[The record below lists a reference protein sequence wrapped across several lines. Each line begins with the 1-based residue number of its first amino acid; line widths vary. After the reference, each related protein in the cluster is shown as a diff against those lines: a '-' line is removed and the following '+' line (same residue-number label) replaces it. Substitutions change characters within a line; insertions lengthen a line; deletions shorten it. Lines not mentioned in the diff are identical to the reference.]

1 VTTASR
7 RGIARMHKSGRSSS
21 MANARNRKTR
31 ENRMPAAI
39 KKEIQ
44 SKLTYRHELNLGL
57 LTLRYRTTGLR
68 RVSDD
73 TRYVKYRE
81 IFCWLQLGGQN
92 VGAIA
97 LTEWQVSPSADKEAF
112 FDEMDSESQGSC
124 EVAEALISNW
134 DIRKLNRYGTILQ
147 LSTAWAKS
155 AELPIG
161 GWPAALNHLLAAQ
174 FDKTPA
180 MLLLQLPLGRNMSP
194 ELIQRSLSVRPLL
207 GWAGED
213 GWMWRPLKPGVPKPV
228 ARDQV

>member
-1 VTTASR
+1 MT
-7 RGIARMHKSGRSSS
+7 
-21 MANARNRKTR
+21 NARNRKTR
-31 ENRMPAAI
+31 ENRIPAAI

-44 SKLTYRHELNLGL
+44 SKLTYPHELKLGQ
-57 LTLRYRTTGLR
+57 LTFRYRTTGLR
-68 RVSDD
+68 RVSED

-112 FDEMDSESQGSC
+112 FDEMDGESQGSC

-134 DIRKLNRYGTILQ
+134 DIRKLIRYGTILQ

-161 GWPAALNHLLAAQ
+161 GWPAALNHLLST
-174 FDKTPA
+174 KLGRKPA
-180 MLLLQLPLGRNMSP
+180 ILLLRLPRRSSREP
-194 ELIQRSLSVRPLL
+194 AQRSLSVQPLP
-207 GWAGED
+207 GWAGER
-213 GWMWRPLKPGVPKPV
+213 GWMWRGLKPGVPK
-228 ARDQV
+228 AKHR